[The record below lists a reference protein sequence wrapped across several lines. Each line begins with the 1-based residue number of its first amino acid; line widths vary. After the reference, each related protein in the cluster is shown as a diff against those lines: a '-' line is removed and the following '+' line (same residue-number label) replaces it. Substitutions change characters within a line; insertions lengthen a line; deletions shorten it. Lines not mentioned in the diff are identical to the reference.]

1 MCKRQNYNSFV
12 VSLMSFIQEKPSAL
26 GRAVL
31 TGALPGGSAK
41 EPLSRRL
48 EAAAQ
53 AWACWARQSGLHP
66 QGSRGRFLREES
78 QLQLS
83 WRIVLAVR

>member
-31 TGALPGGSAK
+31 TGALPGGSAN

-53 AWACWARQSGLHP
+53 AGRAGRGS
-66 QGSRGRFLREES
+66 QGFTPKAAG
-78 QLQLS
+78 
-83 WRIVLAVR
+83 AVFSVRKASCS